1 MLVYVTFLSATTPY
15 LFRIMR
21 PETWFVQGTGNR
33 ILYILY
39 DENINLNRVEE
50 MYSDSEKFFMP
61 GMDSGEE
68 ERIYTFA
75 EILAK
80 LHNSNL
86 NFVIMDT
93 DAGELALKFQ
103 QELLRRIHSLY
114 SSDIYDIKYSFYSR
128 LFTQLLKLCGLKAI
142 SRNIK
147 AIIENNPTEI
157 IIEEVD
163 VKWGLKKMVKYIKY
177 FNKILQ
183 LWQLRPLPI
192 EVTTVE
198 ERARFVLDMLDNGIT
213 WSRLRAKTKWSLGTW
228 AEVLKYLWD
237 TERITIITAKR
248 TGTKKCVKI
257 FRKDDEVEALK
268 QGEKIYDWSTVQ
280 IKLGLK

>member
-1 MLVYVTFLSATTPY
+1 
-15 LFRIMR
+15 
-21 PETWFVQGTGNR
+21 
-33 ILYILY
+33 
-39 DENINLNRVEE
+39 
-50 MYSDSEKFFMP
+50 
-61 GMDSGEE
+61 
-68 ERIYTFA
+68 
-75 EILAK
+75 
-80 LHNSNL
+80 
-86 NFVIMDT
+86 MDT